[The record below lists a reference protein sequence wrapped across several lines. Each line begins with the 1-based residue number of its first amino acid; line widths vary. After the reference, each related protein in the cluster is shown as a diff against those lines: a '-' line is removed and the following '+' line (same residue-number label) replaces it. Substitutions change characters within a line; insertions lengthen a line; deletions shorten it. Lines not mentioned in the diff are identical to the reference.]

1 MSVTVIQLTVGFIV
15 AGVGVICGYTIHIQL
30 TVGFSVARVG
40 VICSEILPSKT
51 RNPIICC
58 HISA

>member
-30 TVGFSVARVG
+30 TVGFSVTG
-40 VICSEILPSKT
+40 VDQYFENSLYDKYFNSDNFTIKFF
-51 RNPIICC
+51 
-58 HISA
+58 